1 MSFFSNP
8 ATNAPQTGGGLFGA
22 SNTQQQP
29 AGGSLF
35 GAPAQNT
42 TQSTNPL
49 LPNNAQPAS
58 AFGNTGTA
66 NTSTTGGGLF
76 GQGTSTNTTTQG
88 TTGGG
93 LFGQQQQQPATTGGL
108 FGASTQ
114 QTQPATGSSLFGAST
129 QQPATTGGGLFGSSN
144 TTQPAATGGGLFGA
158 PGTTQPATT
167 GGGLFGSS
175 TTTQPAATG
184 GLFGAS
190 TTQPQQQSGGGLF
203 GGGGGLLGSKP
214 GLNINTNTNTNPTTS
229 GTTPATTNTNPL
241 FGGGAFGQ
249 AQTKPSLFTQSTTAP
264 GPTTTNPLFGGGNT
278 STLGTSTLGGASQAG
293 GFGSSLLARTAVGP
307 AQQQADAQA
316 QHALLQQRIEA
327 VYNAWNPASS
337 ECRFQHAFYNM
348 VDPSKVAHYQ
358 RPPNVSN
365 ELWEK
370 ARRENPN
377 STWSVGVI
385 LDLTYAVQ
393 QFHSFVP
400 VFATGFDDLR
410 LRVDA
415 QSTQSEKL
423 KQRLTDVKKR
433 LDVLSERHALSNVS
447 RLKRA
452 AAQQTQVAQRLLA
465 FAQHLH
471 LLIPAIR
478 SSAIR
483 PEEEQL
489 RGKLEE
495 IEDEVRRGRLLGKL
509 NELWALIGAVGASA
523 EKGRNGDGSGGEW
536 AVVDEE
542 GLAQIA
548 QVVLQ
553 ILSDQQ
559 AGLAHLTKVL
569 QRIQKD
575 LAVILVAPGGTSE
588 DLESFGSS
596 STSAFRASA
605 LR

>member
-1 MSFFSNP
+1 MSFFANP
-8 ATNAPQTGGGLFGA
+8 TTTAPQTGGGLFGA

-35 GAPAQNT
+35 GAPAQNPT

-58 AFGNTGTA
+58 AFGTTGAA

-76 GQGTSTNTTTQG
+76 GQNTNTNTAAQG

-93 LFGQQQQQPATTGGL
+93 LFGQQQQQPAATGGL

-114 QTQPATGSSLFGAST
+114 QPTTGGSLFGAST
-129 QQPATTGGGLFGSSN
+129 QQPAATGGGLFGSSN
-144 TTQPAATGGGLFGA
+144 TTQPAATGGSLFGA
-158 PGTTQPATT
+158 SNATQPATT

-190 TTQPQQQSGGGLF
+190 TTQPQQQTGGGLF

-214 GLNINTNTNTNPTTS
+214 GLNINTNTNPASS
-229 GTTPATTNTNPL
+229 GTAPVTTNTNPL

-249 AQTKPSLFTQSTTAP
+249 SQIKPSLFAQSTMATA
-264 GPTTTNPLFGGGNT
+264 PTTTNPLFGGGNT
-278 STLGTSTLGGASQAG
+278 STLGTSALGGASQAG
-293 GFGSSLLARTAVGP
+293 GLGSSILARTVVGP

-316 QHALLQQRIEA
+316 QHVLLQQRIEA

-348 VDPSKVAHYQ
+348 VDPSKVAQYQ

-377 STWSVGVI
+377 SSC
-385 LDLTYAVQ
+385 
-393 QFHSFVP
+393 FVP

-410 LRVDA
+410 ARVDA
-415 QSTQSEKL
+415 QSVQSEKL

-489 RGKLEE
+489 RGQLEE
-495 IEDEVRRGRLLGKL
+495 IEDEMRRGRLSGKL

-548 QVVLQ
+548 Q

-569 QRIQKD
+569 QRIQKH
-575 LAVILVAPGGTSE
+575 LAFILVAPGGTSE

-596 STSAFRASA
+596 
-605 LR
+605 